1 MREGFMGRWRV
12 GAAVLA
18 TVFTISMAGEAGAKR
33 KKKGGAPDE
42 LEQLVNRISA
52 GRNNFFYR
60 NTPDTDASPYIGR
73 FVPDGTS
80 ALNVDDA
87 LSVSTAC
94 SEFIT
99 HRVVG
104 GGEVQYDE
112 YFNAATSVAAKLGV
126 PKLVDLGANV
136 AYDGGTIVR
145 VRYTLTRKMVAET
158 TNHEALAD
166 CCAAAPGRCTNL
178 YLGEFVEGTGEVFQ
192 MVGSA
197 TDVDVGIGS
206 GDFSVGTEVKDGM
219 AWSRSVAFTK
229 PVYFAFKTTELLDGM
244 IPEEF
249 LKQFEPCGDWRTLL
263 PTSTRGQYF
272 VGMSEIVASEKLAR
286 EMGRR
291 DARVQAV
298 EYLGDRVRSG
308 NMEST
313 VTGGMLAQLQSL
325 FQQESITESQTEGV
339 ANLVKDMAW
348 CVEPQR
354 RNRGYKV
361 WVLSFFPHAAEAEW
375 AADVTGS
382 TAPTPHSE
390 SSQSDDLD
398 EFVRMVGGAIETEN
412 ISTSE
417 GGLAGLT
424 SLEALL
430 GDYTRNATFDSRT
443 QIEHLAEQA
452 WDFVQA
458 FQGTGDEVR
467 ALDLFIAVFSEAK
480 VIEDGSLRRVEAPN
494 LDEAET
500 RRSLF

>member
-1 MREGFMGRWRV
+1 MNGWRV
-12 GAAVLA
+12 GAAAVA
-18 TVFTISMAGEAGAKR
+18 AVFTISIAGEVLAKR

-73 FVPDGTS
+73 FVPDGTA
-80 ALNVDDA
+80 ALDVDDA
-87 LSVSTAC
+87 LSVSTSC
-94 SEFIT
+94 SEFIS

-104 GGEVQYDE
+104 GGDVQYDE
-112 YFNAATSVAAKLGV
+112 YFNASTSVATKLGV
-126 PKLVDLGANV
+126 PKLVDLGADV
-136 AYDGGTIVR
+136 SYDGGTIVR

-158 TNHEALAD
+158 TDHEALAD

-178 YLGEFVEGTGEVFQ
+178 YLGEFIEGTGEVFQ

-197 TDVDVGIGS
+197 TDVDVGIGN

-229 PVYFAFKTTELLDGM
+229 PVYFAFKTTELLDGT
-244 IPEEF
+244 IPEEY

-272 VGMSEIVASEKLAR
+272 VGLSEIVASEKLAR

-313 VTGGMLAQLQSL
+313 VTGGMLQQLQSM
-325 FQQESITESQTEGV
+325 FQQESITETQTEGV
-339 ANLVKDMAW
+339 ASLVKDMAW

-354 RNRGYKV
+354 RNSGYKV
-361 WVLSFFPHAAEAEW
+361 WVLSFFPHSAEAEW

-382 TAPTPHSE
+382 AAPTPHSE
-390 SSQSDDLD
+390 SSQGDDLD
-398 EFVRMVGGAIETEN
+398 DFVRKIGGAIETEN
-412 ISTSE
+412 ISTNE
-417 GGLAGLT
+417 GGIASLT
-424 SLEALL
+424 TLEALL

-443 QIEHLAEQA
+443 QIDQLAEQA
-452 WDFVQA
+452 WGFLQA
-458 FQGTGDEVR
+458 FQGTDDEAQ
-467 ALDLFIAVFSEAK
+467 ALDMFIAVFAEAK

-494 LDEAET
+494 LDEAEK
-500 RRSLF
+500 RRTQFE